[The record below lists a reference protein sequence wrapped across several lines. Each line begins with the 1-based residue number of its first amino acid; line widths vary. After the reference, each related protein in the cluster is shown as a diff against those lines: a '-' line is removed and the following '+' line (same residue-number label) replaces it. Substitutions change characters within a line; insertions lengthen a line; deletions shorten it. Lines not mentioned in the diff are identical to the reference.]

1 MSERPFVWDESLY
14 AGSAAHYARGR
25 MPYPAAIADAL
36 ASRLG
41 LDGTGRLL
49 DLGSGP
55 GSLTLLLAGLFA
67 EAVGVDADADM
78 VAEGERRAGQAGVS
92 NVTWRV
98 LRAEELPAGLGTFR
112 LATVAQSFH
121 WMDQLRVATTVRDM
135 LEPGGAWA
143 HVGATTH
150 RGIDT
155 EQALPHPAPP
165 WAAIQELVERYL
177 GPVRRAGRSTLPS
190 GTRAGEDE
198 VMRGAG
204 YVGPERVHVGG
215 GEVVE
220 RSTAEVIA
228 AVFSLS
234 SAAPH
239 LFGDRLANF
248 ERDLRSLLHRTSPDG
263 RFCEVTRE
271 VTLSIWRP

>member
-1 MSERPFVWDESLY
+1 MGDASFEWDQSLY
-14 AGSAAHYARGR
+14 AGSAAYYARGR
-25 MPYPAAIADAL
+25 MPYPPAIADVL
-36 ASRLG
+36 SSRLG
-41 LDGTGRLL
+41 LHGTGRLL
-49 DLGSGP
+49 DLGCGP

-78 VAEGERRAGQAGVS
+78 VAEGERRARQAGVR

-98 LRAEELPAGLGTFR
+98 LRAETLPAGLGTFR

-135 LEPGGAWA
+135 LEPGGAWV

-150 RGIDT
+150 RGVDSDRPLPYP
-155 EQALPHPAPP
+155 ALP
-165 WAAIQELVERYL
+165 WAAIQELIERCL
-177 GPVRRAGRSTLPS
+177 GPIRRAGRSTLPS
-190 GTRAGEDE
+190 GTRAGEDD
-198 VMRGAG
+198 VMRSAG
-204 YVGPERVHVGG
+204 YAGPERVDVGG

-220 RSTAEVIA
+220 RSTDEVIA

-239 LFGDRLANF
+239 LFGDRLADF
-248 ERDLRSLLHRTSPDG
+248 ERDLRSLIDRTSPPG

-271 VTLSIWRP
+271 VTLSIWRR